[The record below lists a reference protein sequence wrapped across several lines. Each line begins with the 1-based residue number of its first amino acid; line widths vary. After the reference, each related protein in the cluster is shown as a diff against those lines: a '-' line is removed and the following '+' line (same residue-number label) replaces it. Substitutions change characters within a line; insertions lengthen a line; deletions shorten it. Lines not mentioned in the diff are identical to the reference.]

1 MNSPLHKTIL
11 TAVAALFMY
20 NGGVQAQTISEIA
33 KRDPLIITGSVGTRN
48 TYFHSS
54 AGSSYASPMSNMF
67 YLNLNVSLY
76 GFSMP
81 FSFYYSN
88 NNLDFNYPHI
98 NFKINPRYKNWRG
111 YIGRT
116 TLNYS
121 PYIMNMSFNGVGLE
135 YRGKTFHSSVFYG
148 TFRNAINDNPDDPSP
163 RNPQYQRVGWGFNVG
178 YNNAR
183 GAIDLYLLRA
193 YDRLNTVDEVW
204 RDRIT
209 PQENLSFALKG
220 SYAFRRYFSFS
231 ANVAMSAF
239 STDRRADKVTTSETK
254 RFDKIFDTRYTS
266 LARFAGDVS
275 VNFNSPTFNT
285 SVFYRMVQPDYL
297 TLGTNYLANNYHSLG
312 LTMGTYLFKK
322 VALSA
327 TFSGQE
333 DNLTNRQLYTTR
345 GYVYSANAST
355 RFGEHFNLSAAY
367 SGYLTT
373 QADGTERVND
383 STQVK
388 RIMHS
393 VSVTPTFTTENDLLA
408 HTASVSTSW
417 SRNKDLNRFA
427 TGVGDYTSLAIGA
440 TYDLGVKPW
449 ETDFIASISHQNTR
463 GSGTRY
469 TSDVASITTSR
480 SFLKEKNLNLS
491 ATVSMCHN
499 EVERLS
505 KSLSVGFD
513 MAASYSLKKVHLF
526 SFTAGMYKYGDVNP
540 SKTHDDLNAT
550 DITLSFN
557 YNYTFT
563 LLELKRNAERAE
575 KRAKN

>member
-355 RFGEHFNLSAAY
+355 RFGEHFGNANVHHR
-367 SGYLTT
+367 
-373 QADGTERVND
+373 ERPPGPHRLGLNELVAQQGPQPVCNRRGRLHIAGHR
-383 STQVK
+383 SHLRPRGETLGN
-388 RIMHS
+388 RLHS
-393 VSVTPTFTTENDLLA
+393 LHQPPEHQGVGNALHQRCGVDHHQPIVPQGEEPQPVGHRVDVLQRGGKAVEEPLGGLRHGGQLLA
-408 HTASVSTSW
+408 EEGASV
-417 SRNKDLNRFA
+417 L
-427 TGVGDYTSLAIGA
+427 
-440 TYDLGVKPW
+440 
-449 ETDFIASISHQNTR
+449 
-463 GSGTRY
+463 
-469 TSDVASITTSR
+469 
-480 SFLKEKNLNLS
+480 
-491 ATVSMCHN
+491 
-499 EVERLS
+499 
-505 KSLSVGFD
+505 
-513 MAASYSLKKVHLF
+513 VHRRH
-526 SFTAGMYKYGDVNP
+526 V
-540 SKTHDDLNAT
+540 
-550 DITLSFN
+550 
-557 YNYTFT
+557 
-563 LLELKRNAERAE
+563 
-575 KRAKN
+575 

>member
-1 MNSPLHKTIL
+1 M
-11 TAVAALFMY
+11 
-20 NGGVQAQTISEIA
+20 
-33 KRDPLIITGSVGTRN
+33 
-48 TYFHSS
+48 
-54 AGSSYASPMSNMF
+54 
-67 YLNLNVSLY
+67 
-76 GFSMP
+76 
-81 FSFYYSN
+81 
-88 NNLDFNYPHI
+88 
-98 NFKINPRYKNWRG
+98 
-111 YIGRT
+111 
-116 TLNYS
+116 
-121 PYIMNMSFNGVGLE
+121 
-135 YRGKTFHSSVFYG
+135 
-148 TFRNAINDNPDDPSP
+148 
-163 RNPQYQRVGWGFNVG
+163 
-178 YNNAR
+178 
-183 GAIDLYLLRA
+183 
-193 YDRLNTVDEVW
+193 
-204 RDRIT
+204 
-209 PQENLSFALKG
+209 
-220 SYAFRRYFSFS
+220 
-231 ANVAMSAF
+231 
-239 STDRRADKVTTSETK
+239 
-254 RFDKIFDTRYTS
+254 
-266 LARFAGDVS
+266 
-275 VNFNSPTFNT
+275 
-285 SVFYRMVQPDYL
+285 
-297 TLGTNYLANNYHSLG
+297 
-312 LTMGTYLFKK
+312 
-322 VALSA
+322 ALSA

-491 ATVSMCHN
+491 ATVSMCYN

-575 KRAKN
+575 KRTKN